1 MRLCACVLWSGN
13 LFAWG
18 ASSRCYCDLGWF
30 SLLLMPA
37 STCNLFLCVASLPLW
52 LFASTYLLANVAR
65 TSNKSDKDV
74 CSRFSWKTC
83 MRCRRRA
90 HRTNFDK
97 IIPFIWARQ
106 ILILQ
111 SADGLAEKFATTQRL
126 HVHTNMVHYGSCIT
140 LQWHELLIMLMCKKS
155 RCRTWLQFVVSIAL
169 CSSMISMITC
179 RCLSLLEVIS
189 NSFILLVIVHI
200 SNWRAVVTVV
210 SVGTCII
217 LIVEV
222 PTRLRAMK
230 WPPVCVRWSVYS

>member
-126 HVHTNMVHYGSCIT
+126 HVHTNMLHYGSCIT
-140 LQWHELLIMLMCKKS
+140 LQWHELLIMLMCKKITLPHMTS
-155 RCRTWLQFVVSIAL
+155 ICCLDCFMFFDDFYDHVSMFVSFGSHLKLVHSSSN
-169 CSSMISMITC
+169 CSHIQLACCGHCGISWYLYYSHCWSANTFAC
-179 RCLSLLEVIS
+179 HEVAPCL
-189 NSFILLVIVHI
+189 
-200 SNWRAVVTVV
+200 RQ
-210 SVGTCII
+210 
-217 LIVEV
+217 VEC
-222 PTRLRAMK
+222 L
-230 WPPVCVRWSVYS
+230 